1 MTGAEMIFNNSPKS
15 ERRRRTRQVLNTSVE
30 VFTGSG
36 RMDAF
41 GINVTDVG
49 MCLFTAANLSLG
61 SQIEVEFLPPR
72 ESERVRVSGIVRHR
86 AVYLYGIEFVVGSD
100 THLTTP
106 ADHYNSFPAGK

>member
-1 MTGAEMIFNNSPKS
+1 MIFNSNLKP
-15 ERRRRTRQVLNTSVE
+15 ERRRRRRQVLNTSVE

-36 RMDAF
+36 RINAF

-61 SQIEVEFLPPR
+61 SQIEVEFLPPQGP
-72 ESERVRVSGIVRHR
+72 ERVRVSGIVRHR

-100 THLTTP
+100 VPLAI
-106 ADHYNSFPAGK
+106 ADRYSSIPTNK